1 MLERGIGGYAATAYS
16 YNNNTNTAYAAD
28 NWLIS
33 PAVELGGVL
42 KFFANTATSYP
53 DSYEVLLSTTG
64 TEIADFTE
72 TLQAMAA
79 ATHEMK
85 LQAAGEWAKGVFEKD
100 PEKLQCVLCAIK
112 ATSEHHFGRI
122 SIKSGKYLY
131 TFDVDSAG
139 DIRIKTK
146 YTDTQEETF

>member
-1 MLERGIGGYAATAYS
+1 MSEETKILYGACRFCGQTQTVNEDEVLDIIRHTGVDGEEAKNIAATRYC
-16 YNNNTNTAYAAD
+16 D
-28 NWLIS
+28 C
-33 PAVELGGVL
+33 E
-42 KFFANTATSYP
+42 
-53 DSYEVLLSTTG
+53 
-64 TEIADFTE
+64 
-72 TLQAMAA
+72 QAKAA

-131 TFDVDSAG
+131 TFDVDAAG

>member
-1 MLERGIGGYAATAYS
+1 MSEEKKITYGICKFCGQTRAFSENDLLSAIANGIDEEE
-16 YNNNTNTAYAAD
+16 AAD
-28 NWLIS
+28 I
-33 PAVELGGVL
+33 V
-42 KFFANTATSYP
+42 ATKQC
-53 DSYEVLLSTTG
+53 DCE
-64 TEIADFTE
+64 
-72 TLQAMAA
+72 QAKAA

-85 LQAAGEWAKGVFEKD
+85 LQAAGEWDKGVFEKD